1 MDREKAELARKQK
14 EAELRLQSEK
24 DELMR
29 AKLLKEAEELEK

>member
-1 MDREKAELARKQK
+1 MEREKAELARKQK
-14 EAELRLQSEK
+14 EAEDRLQSEK